1 MEDVDNNGDENDNML
16 VKKILE
22 NKHKD
27 EVNI

>member
-27 EVNI
+27 EVNT